1 MTEPNRTPIPWQQ
14 QSAPLPQ
21 GQHPAEPPRI
31 MPTAPPALRGEFQPP
46 RELTELEYHRLSH
59 ADARTRW
66 WSPLLEGLTVGF
78 IYAIFNAVAG
88 LIFAVWAMNSGV
100 TEADFTL
107 EGLQTKSLSSP
118 AFFFLMFGTV
128 ALMFPA
134 LWLARLICRP
144 KPWGLIHSV
153 AGRMR
158 WSWLFLCMG
167 ISIVLFVLL
176 PVVFELVTGGSFA
189 VEARIPATTL
199 IWMMVLVFLLVP
211 LQCYAE
217 ELVFRGYLMQTL
229 GRWLKHPAWAI
240 ILPAPLFMLGHA
252 YDMWGQL
259 SILVMGLAAGFM
271 VWYTGGLEA
280 SIAMHVVNNVYLM
293 FMGVIGLVDPYAQE
307 GSTFVDFLWATGI
320 ELLLV
325 VVIMYAARKVGVAR
339 RATFPVVISPK
350 RWAQMS
356 AEEKAQTIR

>member
-14 QSAPLPQ
+14 QNASFTQ

-31 MPTAPPALRGEFQPP
+31 MPPAPPVLGGEFQPP

-66 WSPLLEGLTVGF
+66 WSPLLEGLTGGF
-78 IYAIFNAVAG
+78 IYAIFNVVAG
-88 LIFAVWAMNSGV
+88 LIFAVWAMNSGA

-176 PVVFELVTGGSFA
+176 PVVFELFTGGSFA

-325 VVIMYAARKVGVAR
+325 VVIMYAARKVGITR
-339 RATFPVVISPK
+339 RGTFPVVISPQ